1 MRVSTSSLWLGV
13 VCLFALQANAG
24 TIIVSGDSNI
34 SDNLAGKPG
43 NARFFA
49 NVLGAGTSVFVLDT
63 TPSLCCLGPF
73 DDTINTF
80 YNTLPGVVST
90 KSASPITAAG
100 LAGVNLVVALAP
112 NLAFTAP
119 EAAALSGYL
128 SGGGTLFLM
137 GDNDGFPGENANVNN
152 LLISLGSGLRIVED
166 MLDAG
171 FNNAIV
177 LPNPLTAGV
186 GTLEYAATSRVTG
199 GTALLQSLQGFT
211 FAAVEN
217 TPNTG
222 VPEPSAYWTVALG
235 LGAIALSRTRRG

>member
-13 VCLFALQANAG
+13 VCLFALQADAG

-34 SDNLAGKPG
+34 SDDLAGKPG

-49 NVLGAGTSVFVLDT
+49 NILGTGTSVFVLDT

-100 LAGVNLVVALAP
+100 LAGVNLVVAVAP
-112 NLAFTAP
+112 NLAFTP
-119 EAAALSGYL
+119 SEAVALSGYL

-137 GDNDGFPGENANVNN
+137 GDNESFPGENTNVNN
-152 LLISLGSGLRIVED
+152 LLISLGSGLRVVD
-166 MLDAG
+166 DLLDAG

-199 GTALLQSLQGFT
+199 GTALLQSLRGFT
-211 FAAVEN
+211 FAAVET
-217 TPNTG
+217 TPSNG

-235 LGAIALSRTRRG
+235 LSAIALSRTRRS